1 MAMDDRWVEEA
12 GLDRKISD
20 DVWMND
26 DTWLDRDW
34 SEGKSLD
41 AAVEVPERLTHPD
54 AGLASCFVKYPAFLV
69 LPVLVTGLIAFLLI
83 LAMIGG

>member
-1 MAMDDRWVEEA
+1 MEDRWVEEA
-12 GLDRKISD
+12 GLARKISD
-20 DVWMND
+20 DVWVND
-26 DTWLDRDW
+26 ETWLDRDW

-41 AAVEVPERLTHPD
+41 AAAEVPERLTHPGD
-54 AGLASCFVKYPAFLV
+54 VLGSRFVKYPAFLV